1 MDSDAQ
7 VMNGLSD
14 KQGGEIVTQLLG
26 GNSNSCLQ
34 FEVMVW
40 HM

>member
-1 MDSDAQ
+1 MNSDAQ
-7 VMNGLSD
+7 VMNALSD
-14 KQGGEIVTQLLG
+14 KQGGEIVSSDSG
-26 GNSNSCLQ
+26 GNSGSCLQ